1 MKTKNYYCLLILFTT
16 VSIVACKWNNREV
29 SQKKIDEINL
39 KRGEII
45 SCSPGKDEFGTL
57 TFLNSCKGKAKEDFN
72 TGVKLLHSFEY
83 EEAEKMFAKVIDEEP
98 ECALAYWGVA
108 MSNFHPLWSPA
119 TPDELRKGSKA
130 IEIAQSIS
138 NKTKREEGYINAI
151 ATYYNNW
158 EKTDHR
164 TRCLKFEE
172 AMKELHSAFP
182 EDNEAAIF
190 YALSLNGAADPTD
203 KTYSKQKAAG
213 KLLNALYDKFPNHPG
228 VVHYIIHTFDTP
240 ELAELALSAARK
252 YAAVAPSSAHALHMP
267 SHIFTRLGLWN
278 EGIQSNINSVSSARC
293 YAEAAGIKGHWDEEL
308 HGLDY
313 LVYGYLQKGDNIRAK
328 QQLDYLNTITE
339 VYPANFKIAYAF
351 AAIPA
356 RYVIENKQWKE
367 AANLQFHKANF
378 DWQNFQWEKA
388 ITHFARL
395 LGCVNTG
402 GLQEAK
408 VELTELQQAQS
419 KLSAQKE
426 VFKANKVLVQV
437 KAAEAWILFKE
448 GKHDEAIK
456 LMNAAAD
463 LEDKTGKH
471 PVTPGDV
478 IPARELLG
486 DMLMQMNKPSEAFY
500 VYEASLKNTPL
511 RFNGLYGAYTAAKQ
525 SGNILQAKAYSNQLV
540 EIVQSTN
547 SNRPEIASVKRFLKG

>member
-1 MKTKNYYCLLILFTT
+1 MVGCDQKNERK
-16 VSIVACKWNNREV
+16 VSE
-29 SQKKIDEINL
+29 KKIDEINL

-45 SCSPGKDEFGTL
+45 SCSPGTEEFGTL

-130 IEIAQSIS
+130 IEIAHSIS
-138 NKTKREEGYINAI
+138 NKTPREEGYINAI
-151 ATYYNNW
+151 AAYYNNW

-203 KTYSKQKAAG
+203 KNYTKQKVAG
-213 KLLNALYDKFPNHPG
+213 HLLNALYAKFPNHPG
-228 VVHYIIHTFDTP
+228 IIHYIIHTYDTP
-240 ELAELALSAARK
+240 ELAKFGLPAARK
-252 YAAVAPSSAHALHMP
+252 YATVAPSSAHALHMP

-278 EGIQSNINSVSSARC
+278 ECIQSNLNSVSSARC

-313 LVYGYLQKGDNIRAK
+313 LIYGYLQKGDNILAK
-328 QQLDYLNTITE
+328 QQLEYFNTITE
-339 VYPANFKIAYAF
+339 VHPANFKIAYAF

-356 RYVIENKQWKE
+356 RYVIENRLWHE
-367 AANLQFHKANF
+367 AANFQFHQANF
-378 DWQNFQWEKA
+378 DWKNFPWEKSL
-388 ITHFARL
+388 THFARL

-402 GLQEAK
+402 NLSAAK
-408 VELTELQQAQS
+408 VELIELQQAYDQ
-419 KLSAQKE
+419 LLAQKE
-426 VFKANKVLVQV
+426 LFKANKVLVQL
-437 KAAEAWILFKE
+437 KTAEAWILFKE
-448 GKHDEAIK
+448 GKNGEAIK
-456 LMNAAAD
+456 LMQAAAD

-486 DMLMQMNKPSEAFY
+486 DMLLQMNKPSDALY
-500 VYEASLKNTPL
+500 V
-511 RFNGLYGAYTAAKQ
+511 
-525 SGNILQAKAYSNQLV
+525 
-540 EIVQSTN
+540 
-547 SNRPEIASVKRFLKG
+547 